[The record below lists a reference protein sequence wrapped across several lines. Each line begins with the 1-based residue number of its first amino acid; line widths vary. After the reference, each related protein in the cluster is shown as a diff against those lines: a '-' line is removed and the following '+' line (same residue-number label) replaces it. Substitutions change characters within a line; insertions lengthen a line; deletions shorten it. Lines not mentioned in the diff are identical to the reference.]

1 MRLLSKKKGAKIN
14 YLGGIDMIV
23 DLQMFG
29 RAYEV
34 RKASIQ
40 KTGAAKA
47 KLYSMYAREIYDVAK
62 KGGADPDGNLSLRR
76 LLEKAKKEQVPGDII
91 HRAIEKAKGSGG
103 EDYETVVYEGFG
115 PGASTLIIKTL
126 TDNVNRT
133 VGFVRAAFNKVH
145 KSLGV
150 TNSVSYNYDYL
161 AIISIKSDQ
170 EEEIFNELLE
180 SGIELVDFE
189 NENGEL
195 VITVKPSDHNKVKD
209 CLEKLIPDVT
219 YELDEEGM
227 YPKDKVKLEGEDLET
242 FEKLYKMLDEIEDV
256 TEIYHNVE
264 LGEE

>member
-1 MRLLSKKKGAKIN
+1 M
-14 YLGGIDMIV
+14 
-23 DLQMFG
+23 G

-47 KLYSMYAREIYDVAK
+47 KLYSTYAKEIYLAAK
-62 KGGADPDGNLSLRR
+62 KGIPDVDSNV
-76 LLEKAKKEQVPGDII
+76 LLKRIVDKAKKEQVPNDII
-91 HRAIEKAKGSGG
+91 HRAIEKAKGAGG
-103 EDYETVVYEGFG
+103 EDYETVIYEGFG

-161 AIISIKSDQ
+161 ALISVKSEL
-170 EEEIFNELLE
+170 EEEIFSALVEA
-180 SGIELVDFE
+180 GIDLVDFE
-189 NENGEL
+189 NDNGEII
-195 VITVKPSDHNKVKD
+195 ITIKPSDHNKVKD
-209 CLEKLIPDVT
+209 VLENLIKDVT

-227 YPKDKVKLEGEDLET
+227 YPKDKVKLEGEELEI
-242 FEKLYKMLDEIEDV
+242 FLRLYKMLDEIEDV

-264 LGEE
+264 LN

>member
-1 MRLLSKKKGAKIN
+1 M
-14 YLGGIDMIV
+14 
-23 DLQMFG
+23 G

-47 KLYSMYAREIYDVAK
+47 KLYTTFAKEIYLAAK
-62 KGGADPDGNLSLRR
+62 AGVPEIESNVSLKRIVD
-76 LLEKAKKEQVPGDII
+76 KARKSQVPADII
-91 HRAIEKAKGSGG
+91 NRAIEKAKGVGG

-161 AIISIKSDQ
+161 AIISFQYDD
-170 EEEIFNELLE
+170 EEKVLDALI
-180 SGIELVDFE
+180 
-189 NENGEL
+189 ENGIDIIDIESEDGF
-195 VITVKPSDHNKVKD
+195 VTVTVSPNFHNQTRD
-209 CLEKLIPDVT
+209 ALEKLIPGIV
-219 YELDEEGM
+219 YEIDEVGM
-227 YPKDKVKLEGEDLET
+227 YPKEKVTLEGEDLET
-242 FEKLYKMLDEIEDV
+242 FQKLYKMLDEIEDV
-256 TEIYHNVE
+256 TEIYHNVN
-264 LGEE
+264 LKEE